1 MCVLFKCLWR
11 PKNLCPHLHIISN
24 QLPQWLLLTFST
36 QVLSEILECY
46 LSLLNHLTKHD
57 KLSYK
62 LHNAVNSEF
71 WHMCIFLCSFKGWH
85 LSNYFVPNKDNPWD
99 EIEWRNFPGLPKS
112 WHFWKII
119 LWQRFMNFY
128 LFFSCC
134 APGDRCDGG
143 PGQNSLRSDAAVPI
157 GRTNPHSLLQRRIW
171 KTSLQVTT

>member
-1 MCVLFKCLWR
+1 MLF
-11 PKNLCPHLHIISN
+11 
-24 QLPQWLLLTFST
+24 
-36 QVLSEILECY
+36 VALE
-46 LSLLNHLTKHD
+46 SFEKTRLTK
-57 KLSYK
+57 LQT
-62 LHNAVNSEF
+62 NTVNSEF
-71 WHMCIFLCSFKGWH
+71 WYMCIFLCSFKGWH
-85 LSNYFVPNKDNPWD
+85 LSNYFVPNKNNPWD

-119 LWQRFMNFY
+119 LWQRFMNVY

-171 KTSLQVTT
+171 KTSLQVTMFRCSSLYQTVNLHCK

>member
-24 QLPQWLLLTFST
+24 QLLNGFFWPFQLRCLVQSWNIICHSWTIWQNAINIHKLQTST
-36 QVLSEILECY
+36 VKS
-46 LSLLNHLTKHD
+46 D
-57 KLSYK
+57 
-62 LHNAVNSEF
+62 V

-85 LSNYFVPNKDNPWD
+85 LSNYFVPNKNNPWD
-99 EIEWRNFPGLPKS
+99 QTEWRNYHGLPKS
-112 WHFWKII
+112 WHFLKTI

-171 KTSLQVTT
+171 KTSLQVTI